1 MDKAKKVE
9 PEAIRWTLEVSVA
22 RLWVED
28 GYYLTDDTVQQAMAK
43 ALAELF
49 PGAYK
54 NEVVVKLMKG
64 PPPQLIRAIQKH

>member
-1 MDKAKKVE
+1 MDKSKKVV
-9 PEAIRWTLEVSVA
+9 PEAIRWTLEVDVA

-28 GYYLTDDTVQQAMAK
+28 GYFITEDSIQQAMAK

-54 NEVVVKLMKG
+54 NEVVVKLIKG
-64 PPPQLIRAIQKH
+64 PPPQLLKAIQKH